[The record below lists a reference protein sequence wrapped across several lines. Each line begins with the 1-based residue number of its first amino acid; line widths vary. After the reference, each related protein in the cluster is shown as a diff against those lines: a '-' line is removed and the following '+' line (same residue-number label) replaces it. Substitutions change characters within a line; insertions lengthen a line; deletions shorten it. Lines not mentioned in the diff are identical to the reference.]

1 MAEMEENMQIN
12 LTSENMETIFSSLKN
27 SKQDLKRQVE
37 KYTKIDEPRKAE
49 IAENQLKEVE
59 EVLTILEEELYKR

>member
-1 MAEMEENMQIN
+1 MQIN

>member
-1 MAEMEENMQIN
+1 MQIN
-12 LTSENMETIFSSLKN
+12 LTSENMETILSSLKN
-27 SKQDLKRQVE
+27 SKRDLKRQVE

-59 EVLTILEEELYKR
+59 EVLTILEEELYRR